1 MNIQSMIENIKQQKD
16 SLTSSYKLKDFFYN
30 AACIF
35 TFVAGARMLFF
46 EPLVGISLI
55 GMTGGIFSSKYN
67 NFDNYKF
74 NTQRLNKEKSY
85 LESLTKT
92 GVNISEQKKKERNHK
107 IEVFKNKANHLTNEL
122 STQRGMGTLINLG
135 LIGVT
140 IASIANPGILSFVV
154 PAISLGKIVH
164 DKNMTQTLEQQQQ
177 YLGNLNVV
185 KNEQDVAAV
194 VASRKQKMNK
204 TNTQE
209 KQQRPVQKSYS
220 YTRNYDETNQKQNT
234 NRPKVLVKR

>member
-107 IEVFKNKANHLTNEL
+107 IEVFKNKTNHLTNEL
-122 STQRGMGTLINLG
+122 STQRGMRTLINLG
-135 LIGVT
+135 LIGAT
-140 IASIANPGILSFVV
+140 IASVANPGILSFVV

-164 DKNMTQTLEQQQQ
+164 DKSMTQTLEQQQQ
-177 YLGNLNVV
+177 YLGDLNVV
-185 KNEQDVAAV
+185 KNEQDIATV

-204 TNTQE
+204 TNTQG